1 MNYAG
6 STGGESAGRGR
17 RSWGCAIAG
26 AAAVQGD
33 PGPPSPSLAYGGQKP
48 DEEQQPDDQTGAGG
62 SSSSREDDLPDWARK
77 ELAKVRNEAAGYR
90 TRLRDAE
97 TRLSGAKSP
106 EEFEAALADVKAK
119 NADLERSILVST
131 VARRFDLPEALAGRL
146 HCKTP
151 EEMEADAKALQAL
164 VTQGSPATLG
174 GGFDPS
180 GEDDGEMDPRKLA
193 RRSRRF

>member
-1 MNYAG
+1 MPAD
-6 STGGESAGRGR
+6 R
-17 RSWGCAIAG
+17 
-26 AAAVQGD
+26 Q
-33 PGPPSPSLAYGGQKP
+33 
-48 DEEQQPDDQTGAGG
+48 
-62 SSSSREDDLPDWARK
+62 SSQEDDLSDWARK

-97 TRLSGAKSP
+97 TKLSVAKSP

-146 HCKTP
+146 HGKTP
-151 EEMEADAKALQAL
+151 EELEADAKALQAL

-174 GGFDPS
+174 GGLDPS
-180 GEDDGEMDPRKLA
+180 DEDDGEMDPR
-193 RRSRRF
+193 